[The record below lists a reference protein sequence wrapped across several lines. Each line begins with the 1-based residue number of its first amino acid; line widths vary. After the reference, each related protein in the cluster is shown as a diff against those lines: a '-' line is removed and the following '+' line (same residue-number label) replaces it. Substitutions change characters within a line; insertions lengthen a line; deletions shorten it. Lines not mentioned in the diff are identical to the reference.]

1 MRIKWRANQLQR
13 ERALRACSVLCFIQ
27 SIFLAFYSFYSFFS
41 LSLSLIFFLLLN
53 FVSLYFIYL
62 YIISFFFFCLLIR
75 LKALDTEAY
84 QVGLWAGEGDHG
96 AVKSPR
102 TYRSRRLLN
111 TRCVDPIARVRARF
125 STTTTRAR
133 GNNIENRTLEIFFYF
148 FNFLFFLRISHY
160 GRKSSL
166 DTGCFSEMCRF
177 SVFFYFIIYFVVRYL
192 PPRDSIRV

>member
-41 LSLSLIFFLLLN
+41 LSLSLIFFSFAKFCFTLFYL
-53 FVSLYFIYL
+53 FIYN
-62 YIISFFFFCLLIR
+62 IFFFFFWLLIR

-133 GNNIENRTLEIFFYF
+133 GNNIENRTLEIFF
-148 FNFLFFLRISHY
+148 LFF
-160 GRKSSL
+160 
-166 DTGCFSEMCRF
+166 
-177 SVFFYFIIYFVVRYL
+177 
-192 PPRDSIRV
+192 